1 MKKIYHALTTIL
13 LIVLILAVG
22 ALFLP
27 RVLGMTPL
35 AVLSGSMEPTYH
47 VGSLIY
53 VADADSAE
61 VQVGDP
67 ITFKISDDTMVT
79 HRVVAIDTEAQT
91 FQTKGDA
98 NDNVDGGAVAYQ
110 NLVGKPVFTI
120 PYMGYV
126 AAYANTT
133 TGMIILVTIILV
145 ILVLTFLP
153 DLLMKADEK
162 DKDKE
167 EDSKKKSKN
176 NVRQDK
182 SASAAKKK
190 PSPKTKERG
199 ERNERKPKE

>member
-1 MKKIYHALTTIL
+1 MKKVYHALTTVL

-27 RVLGMTPL
+27 RILGMTPL

-53 VADADSAE
+53 VADADPAD

-79 HRVVAIDTEAQT
+79 HRVVAIDTETQT

-98 NDNVDGGAVAYQ
+98 NDNVDGGAVAWQ
-110 NLVGKPVFTI
+110 NLVGKPVFTL

-145 ILVLTFLP
+145 ILLLTFLP

-167 EDSKKKSKN
+167 ED
-176 NVRQDK
+176 
-182 SASAAKKK
+182 KKK
-190 PSPKTKERG
+190 PSKTAETEKTERTVKKKPNPKPKERG
-199 ERNERKPKE
+199 VKNERKPKE